1 MISEH
6 VLLALLKQSDTR
18 TNADIEMIASFCRL
32 FTVFNEIP
40 EHLFNS
46 FCRIIEIDEYDP
58 GAVIYNEGDPGSD
71 WYIIVEGSVNVYSNV
86 NSTAPVRGVMKIGD
100 SFGRAA
106 LTQEVA
112 RTETVV
118 CIDHVYVLRV
128 NRKQYQE
135 MVQNANSDLDSVGQT
150 FANAFLQGLHPL
162 PGMHIATSI
171 SRRVFPSNAVVIKQ
185 REEAEDLEQKW
196 IAARN
201 EELERT
207 EEAANAKLSTARI
220 LAMCNQYET
229 AKTMRD
235 TAQGLIRNEKT
246 ARMRKIDADFTKR
259 YKKMTARHFSEFQF
273 LHKHL
278 TCLMDTLREK
288 VKAQG
293 LAAEADLMM
302 EEARNATLIIQTVAE
317 EAVSPI
323 AKENVIRAFSPRS
336 QKRPGSRSSMSMS
349 RSSGRNTPTKAATSP
364 RFQTPVGK

>member
-1 MISEH
+1 MSSEPISCLVEFDPEELAAILDLDFETALAISKRKCQKRDDQAADEEAH
-6 VLLALLKQSDTR
+6 YREQAMLLSQQNYDT
-18 TNADIEMIASFCRL
+18 
-32 FTVFNEIP
+32 
-40 EHLFNS
+40 
-46 FCRIIEIDEYDP
+46 
-58 GAVIYNEGDPGSD
+58 YNERLNQIKEEYQQSADKHKTLWQGYCRS
-71 WYIIVEGSVNVYSNV
+71 
-86 NSTAPVRGVMKIGD
+86 
-100 SFGRAA
+100 
-106 LTQEVA
+106 LVA
-112 RTETVV
+112 
-118 CIDHVYVLRV
+118 
-128 NRKQYQE
+128 
-135 MVQNANSDLDSVGQT
+135 
-150 FANAFLQGLHPL
+150 
-162 PGMHIATSI
+162 
-171 SRRVFPSNAVVIKQ
+171 KQ

>member
-135 MVQNANSDLDSVGQT
+135 MVQNANSGLDSEGQT

-171 SRRVFPSNAVVIKQ
+171 CRRVFPSNSVVIKQ
-185 REEAEDLEQKW
+185 REEADGVYFILSGSAAVVREVEFRSKDAPPTIRLIEIDELFGGATFGLRSLCLNIVENVSVVAKSELTTLFLARSDFYRKVDLQKQRKVLPPDYPDDATLRRLFRKQMRW
-196 IAARN
+196 
-201 EELERT
+201 EE
-207 EEAANAKLSTARI
+207 
-220 LAMCNQYET
+220 
-229 AKTMRD
+229 
-235 TAQGLIRNEKT
+235 
-246 ARMRKIDADFTKR
+246 
-259 YKKMTARHFSEFQF
+259 YKKRVVREVLQ
-273 LHKHL
+273 HKKAKRE
-278 TCLMDTLREK
+278 LRL
-288 VKAQG
+288 QY
-293 LAAEADLMM
+293 
-302 EEARNATLIIQTVAE
+302 
-317 EAVSPI
+317 
-323 AKENVIRAFSPRS
+323 
-336 QKRPGSRSSMSMS
+336 
-349 RSSGRNTPTKAATSP
+349 
-364 RFQTPVGK
+364 